1 MEPMARFL
9 RTGDWEVY
17 SISLKPSWGEVG
29 IEQLALQL
37 KQFIDSNITPG
48 RDFDLVGFSMGGLV
62 SRYYLQ
68 RLGGLDRVKRFIK
81 LATPHHGTVIA
92 WLGWNTGCQQMRP
105 NSLFLQDLNR
115 DLPTLEQTQFTS
127 IWTPL
132 DLMILPA
139 DSSRTGLGR
148 EIKIWM
154 PAHPLM
160 VLHPKCIR
168 AVAAELTR

>member
-1 MEPMARFL
+1 MARFL
-9 RTGDWEVY
+9 RAEDREVY
-17 SISLKPSWGEVG
+17 SITLEPSWGEVG
-29 IEQLALQL
+29 IDQLALQL
-37 KQFIDSNITPG
+37 KQFIDSKIAAE
-48 RDFDLVGFSMGGLV
+48 RKLDLVGFSMGGLV

-68 RLGGLDRVKRFIK
+68 RLGGLQQVQHFVT
-81 LATPHHGTVIA
+81 LATPHHGTVMA
-92 WLGWNTGCQQMRP
+92 WLGRNTGCQQMRP
-105 NSLFLQDLNR
+105 NSPFLQDLNR
-115 DLPTLEQTQFTS
+115 DLETLNQIQFTS

-139 DSSRTGLGR
+139 HSSCTGTGR

-168 AVAAELTR
+168 AVAAELTRKS